1 MLNKEKGKV
10 KIIAAVAVI
19 IIAVIIGVII
29 FNNNSSEE
37 KPVETIKQEAYE
49 YFKLYKEDDKVG
61 IIDKNGE
68 IIIEPEYSE
77 IYVPN
82 QAKDVFFCL
91 VDDDNQK
98 IIDKT
103 GKELYKEFENVSY
116 ILISENSLEME
127 KNVLSYEKD
136 DHFGLIDYSGSILT
150 DAIYEAVSS
159 LPNKPG
165 CILVRKDGLYGVIDS
180 NGNIIIEAKYNT
192 ITGDEFSSE
201 KDGYL
206 KTGYI
211 VSTKTDTG
219 ILYGYIDYKG
229 TMLIEPKY
237 ELISRPLVNNTEDI
251 YLVFRDKGKRGVIK
265 NNKVIMKPKYQF
277 INYYD
282 TSKIFIVTKNG
293 KYGFYNINGDE
304 ILAPDYTSYSV
315 AGNYICVSQNENMM
329 LYDLHGNM
337 VNKNKYKS
345 IQETGNPSFFIA
357 QDNSGLYSI
366 ISKDSEIADNYTN
379 VSYAFDN
386 FFVFTNQNGQSG
398 VLNVYTGTEVEPQYD
413 YIIVLENSKALEARR
428 GNSVDIYSSIIEKVI
443 SMDNAVVE
451 KVNDKYISIFSD
463 TELKYIDNNGKI
475 VPNTE
480 VFDDEELYAYQL
492 EDGKWGYKNKAGE
505 VKIEASYDFATELNE
520 YGFAAIKDN
529 GKWGVVNSKGEVV
542 VEPSYELETY
552 YLPQFIGK
560 YLIEEAGEAGSEK
573 HCIEVK
579 VN

>member
-1 MLNKEKGKV
+1 MLNKENGNI
-10 KIIAAVAVI
+10 KIIAVVAII
-19 IIAVIIGVII
+19 IIAIIIGIIVIIHKPH
-29 FNNNSSEE
+29 EE
-37 KPVETIKQEAYE
+37 KTVETIKQEAYE
-49 YFKLYKEDDKVG
+49 YFKLYKGDNKVG
-61 IIDKNGE
+61 IIDKNGD
-68 IIIEPEYSE
+68 IVIEPEYSE
-77 IYVPN
+77 IYIPN

-91 VDDDNQK
+91 IDDDNQK

-103 GKELYKEFENVSY
+103 GKELFKEFENVSY

-127 KNVLSYEKD
+127 KSVLSYEKD
-136 DHFGLIDYSGSILT
+136 GRIGLIDYSGSILT

-180 NGNIIIEAKYNT
+180 TGNIIIEAKYNT
-192 ITGDEFSSE
+192 ITGDEYSSE

-211 VSTKTDTG
+211 ISTKTDTG

-229 TMLIEPKY
+229 NMLVEPKY

-251 YLVFRDKGKRGVIK
+251 YLVYREKGKRGVIK
-265 NNKVIMKPKYQF
+265 NSKVIMKPRYQF

-329 LYDLHGNM
+329 LYDLHGNL
-337 VNKNKYKS
+337 VNRNKYKS
-345 IQETGNPSFFIA
+345 ILETGNPSFFIA

-366 ISKDSEIADNYTN
+366 ISKDTEIADNYTN
-379 VSYAFDN
+379 ISYAFDN
-386 FFVFTNQNGQSG
+386 FFVFTNQTGLSG
-398 VLNVYTGTEVEPQYD
+398 VLNVYTGVEVEAQYD
-413 YIIVLENSKALEARR
+413 YIIVLENAKALEARK

-443 SMDNAVVE
+443 TLDNAIVE
-451 KVNDKYISIFSD
+451 KVNGKYISIYSD
-463 TELKYIDNNGKI
+463 TEMKYIDDNGKI
-475 VPNTE
+475 VQNTE
-480 VFDDEELYAYQL
+480 VFKDEQLYAYQS

-505 VKIEASYDFATELNE
+505 IKIEATYDFVSELNE
-520 YGFAAIKDN
+520 YGFAAIKN
-529 GKWGVVNSKGEVV
+529 AGKWGVVNSEGVV
-542 VEPSYELETY
+542 IVEPSYELETY

-579 VN
+579 ID

>member
-1 MLNKEKGKV
+1 MLNKENGNV
-10 KIIAAVAVI
+10 KIIAVVAII
-19 IIAVIIGVII
+19 IIAIIVGIIVIS
-29 FNNNSSEE
+29 NKSEE
-37 KPVETIKQEAYE
+37 EKTVETIKQEAYE
-49 YFKLYKEDDKVG
+49 YFKLYTTDDKVG
-61 IIDKNGE
+61 IISKDGNVVV
-68 IIIEPEYSE
+68 EPEYSE

-91 VDDDNQK
+91 IDDENQK

-103 GKELYKEFENVSY
+103 GKELFKEFENVSY

-127 KNVLSYEKD
+127 KSVLSYEKD
-136 DHFGLIDYSGSILT
+136 GRYGLMDYSGSILT
-150 DAIYEAVSS
+150 EAIYETVSS

-211 VSTKTDTG
+211 ISTKTDTG

-229 TMLIEPKY
+229 NMLVEPKY

-251 YLVFRDKGKRGVIK
+251 YLVFREKGKRGVIK
-265 NNKVIMKPKYQF
+265 NKKIIMKPKYQY

-282 TSKIFIVTKNG
+282 ASKIFIVTKNG
-293 KYGFYNINGDE
+293 KYGFYNIDGDE

-337 VNKNKYKS
+337 VNRNKYKS

-366 ISKDSEIADNYTN
+366 ISKDAEIADNYTN
-379 VSYAFDN
+379 ISYAFDN
-386 FFVFTNQNGQSG
+386 FFVFTNQTGLSG
-398 VLNVYTGTEVEPQYD
+398 ILNVYTGVEVEAQYD
-413 YIIVLENSKALEARR
+413 YIIVLENSKALEARK
-428 GNSVDIYSSIIEKVI
+428 GNSVDIYSSIIEKVVTMEDAI
-443 SMDNAVVE
+443 VE
-451 KVNDKYISIFSD
+451 KVNDKYISIFSEK
-463 TELKYIDNNGKI
+463 ELKYIDDSGK
-475 VPNTE
+475 VVNNTE
-480 VFDDEELYAYQL
+480 VFKDGDIYTYQS

-505 VKIEASYDFATELNE
+505 TKIEATYDFASEPNE
-520 YGFAAIKDN
+520 YGFAAIRKN
-529 GKWGVVNSKGEVV
+529 GKWGVVNSKAEVV

-560 YLIEEAGEAGSEK
+560 YLIEAAGEAGSEK

-579 VN
+579 VD